1 MNWIE
6 KQIRKID
13 GRVEENKIKIITS
26 ITYEDLTRNGSC
38 TKNDFF
44 EAQNVKNSSEIH
56 QSTRN
61 KMKNVI
67 SIAYDMVEDL

>member
-1 MNWIE
+1 MQWIE

-13 GRVEENKIKIITS
+13 KKVETNQVRIITL

-38 TKNDFF
+38 TRHDFH
-44 EAQNVKNSSEIH
+44 EAQNADNSSDNH
-56 QSTRN
+56 KCTRS

-67 SIAYDMVEDL
+67 SIAYDMVQNL